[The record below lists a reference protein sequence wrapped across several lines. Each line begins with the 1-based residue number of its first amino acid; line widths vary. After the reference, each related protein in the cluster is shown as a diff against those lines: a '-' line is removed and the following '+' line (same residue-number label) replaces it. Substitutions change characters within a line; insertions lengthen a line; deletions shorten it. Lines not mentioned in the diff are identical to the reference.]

1 MACKVQYTI
10 TNFSLL
16 KDEKTSNDGNAYY
29 FLLFDGDRAGVRTYC
44 ETVFIQ
50 HRLGE
55 GGRFFVILENE
66 CFDAVNYIV
75 YLFDANIHV
84 LDCLCLDWSE
94 LDRGFIQSYQLN
106 DGVFCFERSLNNK
119 KYALKISDGGEF
131 RYSGGDFKYRALLDF
146 IRPRKFLTLTG

>member
-1 MACKVQYTI
+1 MQYTI

-16 KDEKTSNDGNAYY
+16 KDEKTSNDGDPYY
-29 FLLFDGDRAGVRTYC
+29 FLVFDGDRTGVRTYC

-75 YLFDANIHV
+75 YLLDASLHV
-84 LDCLCLDWSE
+84 LDCLYLDWSE
-94 LDRGFIQSYQLN
+94 LDRGFIQHYQLN
-106 DGVFCFERSLNNK
+106 NDVLCFARYMNNK
-119 KYALKISDGGEF
+119 KYMLKISDDGEF

-146 IRPRKFLTLTG
+146 IRPRKFLTLSVQA